1 MACGSCGSGSCG
13 TPAGCGSNG
22 SCGSGGCNKLNVF
35 DWLSNMH
42 DPSGLASFPYV
53 EVRFKN
59 SRKDFFHNV
68 NNLAL
73 AQGEVV
79 AVESSP
85 GHDIGVVSLTGELVK
100 VQMKKRAV
108 EQGSEEIKKLYRK
121 AKEQDIEK
129 WVSARELEEPTMH
142 KARKIAVNLNLQ
154 MKISDVEYQGD
165 KTKATFYYT
174 ADERVDFR
182 ELIKILAS
190 EFKVRIEMRQIGS
203 RQEAGRLGGIGSCG
217 RELCCSTWLTDFRT
231 VNTSAARYQQLSLNP
246 VKLAGQCG
254 KLKCCLNYEL
264 DAYVE
269 AYKEFPDSEIILQT
283 EKGNAKHQKTDIFRR
298 KMWYAYEHDFSKF
311 HMLNIDKVKEIIDL
325 NKQGVKPAELEA
337 MVATEVLI
345 EKLPDYENVV
355 GQDSLDRFDKKIR
368 DNKNK
373 KKKRNQNN
381 RKPQVQQNA
390 VTGDNPKISNSSG
403 PNKSQTGQK
412 KPDSSSKPKHNHRRN
427 HNPNQQRKPKDNN
440 TGGNV

>member
-100 VQMKKRAV
+100 VQMRKRAV